1 MKLHQP
7 VIITVTDTEQ
17 LDALRHAL
25 EVCIDIQADTLTD
38 DIPFNPSDIREM
50 AQMSDDG
57 IRETLRTIRESVNRQ
72 SLMLEGLQSL
82 LQQLPHSS

>member
-1 MKLHQP
+1 MKLRNP

-57 IRETLRTIRESVNRQ
+57 IREMLKTIRDSVHQR
-72 SLMLEGLQSL
+72 SAYLAGLQTL
-82 LQQLPHSS
+82 IEQLPINS

>member
-1 MKLHQP
+1 MKLRNP